1 MLRLVFAKNNFKTYI
16 FKQTLIFVLC
26 YTLEVLYSKIGDN
39 SLFCKAPLEHLIFG
53 AIEIA
58 TELLVVTWQIIVAVA
73 VLLLMLL
80 LLKLFCHLL
89 LEQLF
94 FSFLDFEQLG
104 SSAVVP

>member
-1 MLRLVFAKNNFKTYI
+1 MVRLVFVKNKFKTYI
-16 FKQTLIFVLC
+16 FKQTLSFVLC

-39 SLFCKAPLEHLIFG
+39 SLFCKASLERLIFG

-58 TELLVVTWQIIVAVA
+58 TELLVLTWQIVVAVA
-73 VLLLMLL
+73 VLLLMLSL
-80 LLKLFCHLL
+80 LNLFYHLL

-94 FSFLDFEQLG
+94 FSFLDFELLG